1 MEADFMDTIEGPLRS
16 RPPADCYAVAEAAKV
31 TGFSDRQIRR
41 LCAQRRLGHVR
52 RHLHPGIRWKVNI
65 FIPRKAL
72 LAYMNV
78 YKRFEYVPALP
89 PEQTKAKL
97 PPKSHMSKHGRPIK

>member
-1 MEADFMDTIEGPLRS
+1 MNYRWGLSWGSIT
-16 RPPADCYAVAEAAKV
+16 AKM
-31 TGFSDRQIRR
+31 
-41 LCAQRRLGHVR
+41 AVR